1 MQKKPKTAKAAKSSP
16 KTAPKASSASAK
28 KAAIND
34 LEQSVASSG
43 TPLTAFEAAASTTTR
58 RNKAAD
64 IHRTDRF
71 KNISDGVVP
80 FKYTYGVSNKSNLNI
95 RDTVVLCQKA
105 YYNFAIFRNTIDMM
119 TEFSSSGIFLRGG
132 SRKSR
137 DFFDALFEK
146 NNLKSFIDKFFR
158 EYYRSGNVFI
168 YRFDGKVS
176 REDVKKM
183 TQTFGASRYDE
194 ITIPVQ
200 YSILNPADIQIQG
213 GLNFANGVYYKVLSD
228 YELARLREPRTE
240 EDQEILNN
248 LPEETRKLIRDSKGS
263 TVLMPLDADHIDAV
277 FYKKQDYEPFSV
289 PMGYPVLEDINWK
302 SEMKKMDMAVARTM
316 QQAILLV
323 TMGTEPEK
331 GGVNQKNLAAM
342 QDLFQNESVGR
353 VLIADYT
360 TDAKFVIPNIGNLL
374 GPEKYEVVDR
384 DIQIGLQNIL
394 VGDEK
399 FANQAIK
406 TEVFLARLTQARE
419 AFLNEFLI
427 PEVKRI
433 SKLMGFKN
441 YPLPYFN
448 EFTLGSD
455 PTKSR
460 VYSRLMELGILTP
473 EEGINALETDR
484 LPDNEESVESQRK
497 LIDLKDEGLYQPI
510 IGGKG
515 GDISPTGRPPG
526 TGTPQET
533 KDVSPIGEGEQSN
546 AERYSVSKITDN
558 MIHANGLSKKVEA
571 GLRKFHNL
579 KRLNK
584 RQKEVAQGIVEVIIS
599 NENPSEWKKVVDEYV
614 KKPVD
619 KNESRVSEIRDIACR
634 HQIDYYLAS
643 ILFASKS
650 EEETNDG

>member
-1 MQKKPKTAKAAKSSP
+1 MEKKPKTTKTAKSTP

-28 KAAIND
+28 KAAIDD
-34 LEQSVASSG
+34 LEQSVASSA
-43 TPLTAFEAAASTTTR
+43 TPLTAFESVASSPNR

-80 FKYTYGVSNKSNLNI
+80 FKYTYGVQNKSNLNV
-95 RDTVVLCQKA
+95 RDTVTLCQKA

-132 SRKSR
+132 SKKSR

-146 NNLKSFIDKFFR
+146 NNLKSFMDKFFR
-158 EYYRSGNVFI
+158 EYYRSGNVFV

-176 REDVKKM
+176 REDIKKM
-183 TQTFGASRYDE
+183 TQTFGSAGLSE
-194 ITIPVQ
+194 ITVPVQ
-200 YSILNPADIQIQG
+200 YSVLNPADIQIQG
-213 GLNFANGVYYKVLSD
+213 GLNFATGVYYKVLSD

-248 LPEETRKLIRDSKGS
+248 LPEQTRKLIRDSKGN
-263 TVLMPLDADHIDAV
+263 TVLMPLDSENISAV

-302 SEMKKMDMAVARTM
+302 AEMKKMDMAVARTM

-342 QDLFQNESVGR
+342 QELFQNESVGR

-427 PEVKRI
+427 PEIKRV
-433 SKLMGFKN
+433 SKVMGFKN

-448 EFTLGSD
+448 EFSLGSD

-473 EEGINALETDR
+473 EEGIDALETDK
-484 LPDNEESVESQRK
+484 LPDNEESIESQRK
-497 LIDLKDEGLYQPI
+497 LLSLKDEGLYQPV

-515 GDISPTGRPPG
+515 AGAAPTGRPAG

-533 KDVSPIGEGEQSN
+533 KNVSPIGQGEQSN
-546 AERYSVSKITDN
+546 ADYYSISKITDN
-558 MIHANGLSKKVEA
+558 MIHANGLTKKVEA
-571 GLRKFHNL
+571 GLRKFHSL

-599 NENPSEWKKVVDEYV
+599 NENPSDWKKVVDEYV

-619 KNESRVSEIRDIACR
+619 KNEDRVSEIRDIACR